1 MKNVAKNMEISEK
14 NQENCKDQGKMFK
27 EASVQCN
34 ELFENTK
41 FRYYK
46 DLLDLIIIFFL
57 KIALVS
63 QFYLFSLSKNRDM
76 FYFSFNVVGDLDN
89 KGGC

>member
-1 MKNVAKNMEISEK
+1 MKNVDKNIENSEK
-14 NQENCKDQGKMFK
+14 NQKNCKDQGKIFK

-57 KIALVS
+57 KISLVS
-63 QFYLFSLSKNRDM
+63 QFYLFSLSKNPDL
-76 FYFSFNVVGDLDN
+76 FLFSFNVVGDLDN